1 MRKVLQLS
9 WHDLRIFLSN
19 RGNLVSLLVVP
30 IVMTL
35 VVGVFTSGDGG
46 EPASIR
52 VDVLDRDNSLLSMQ
66 LVESLRQANSSLLLC
81 PVDNDVEDRCQIGQE
96 RQFDRERAVTRVEEG
111 TTQGA
116 IVIPEGFAAQVRAFE
131 AVDIVLYS
139 LQEAGAPGILEQA
152 ASAAIQ
158 RVNGAGVAARTG
170 SQLLSGVE
178 DLSLEGQRRRDFE
191 QAVYARAAEIWEAE
205 PARVSLEYT
214 GEHQVGGVGSN
225 LQQGLG
231 QSVPGMGTLFVM
243 FTVFGGM
250 TALIVERKQWTLQRL
265 VVAPLSRAQLLGG
278 KILAR
283 FTLGILQFVVV
294 FGVGIAAGI
303 QLGEDPLALILLAI
317 AYTLAIT
324 ALSFALGTWLEN
336 EAQASG
342 FSLLLSLVLAPL
354 GGAWWPLE
362 IVPEFMQVLGHLSP
376 VAWAM
381 DGFHA
386 LIFNNGALQDVLLP
400 VAVLLGIAGISFA
413 WGVARFRVEG

>member
-52 VDVLDRDNSLLSMQ
+52 VDVLDRDNSPLSVQ
-66 LVESLRQANSSLLLC
+66 LVESLRRANSSLLLC
-81 PVDNDVEDRCQIGQE
+81 PMDNDAEDRCQIGEE
-96 RQFDRERAVTRVEEG
+96 RQFDLERSVTRVEEG

-116 IVIPEGFAAQVRAFE
+116 IVIPKGFTSQVRAFE
-131 AVDIVLYS
+131 AVDIALYS
-139 LQEAGAPGILEQA
+139 RQEAGAPGILEQA
-152 ASAAIQ
+152 AIAAIQ
-158 RVNGAGVAARTG
+158 RVNGAAVAARTG
-170 SQLLSGVE
+170 SQLLSGAQ

-205 PARVSLEYT
+205 PARVSFEYT
-214 GEHQVGGVGSN
+214 SEQQAAGGGSN
-225 LQQGLG
+225 LQEGLG

-265 VVAPLSRAQLLGG
+265 VVAPLSRPQLLGG

-283 FTLGILQFVVV
+283 FTLGILQFAVV

-362 IVPEFMQVLGHLSP
+362 IVPEFMQVIGHLSP

-400 VAVLLGIAGISFA
+400 VAVLLGIAAISFA

>member
-35 VVGVFTSGDGG
+35 VVGIFTSGEGG
-46 EPASIR
+46 EPTSIR
-52 VDVLDRDNSLLSMQ
+52 VDVLDRDNSPLSVQ
-66 LVESLRQANSSLLLC
+66 LVESLRQANSTLLLC
-81 PVDNDVEDRCQIGQE
+81 PVDNDAEDRCQIGEE
-96 RQFDRERAVTRVEEG
+96 RQFDLERAVTRVEEG

-116 IVIPEGFAAQVRAFE
+116 IVIPEGFASQVRAFE
-131 AVDIVLYS
+131 AVDIALYS
-139 LQEAGAPGILEQA
+139 RQGAGAPGILEQA

-158 RVNGAGVAARTG
+158 RVNGAAVAARTG
-170 SQLLSGVE
+170 SQLLSGAQ
-178 DLSLEGQRRRDFE
+178 DLSLEGQSRRDFE

-205 PARVSLEYT
+205 PARVSFEYT
-214 GEHQVGGVGSN
+214 SEQQAAGSGSN

-265 VVAPLSRAQLLGG
+265 MVAPLSRAQLLGG

-283 FTLGILQFVVV
+283 FTLGILQFMVV

-303 QLGEDPLALILLAI
+303 QLGEDPLALILVAI

-362 IVPEFMQVLGHLSP
+362 IVPEFMQVIGHLSP